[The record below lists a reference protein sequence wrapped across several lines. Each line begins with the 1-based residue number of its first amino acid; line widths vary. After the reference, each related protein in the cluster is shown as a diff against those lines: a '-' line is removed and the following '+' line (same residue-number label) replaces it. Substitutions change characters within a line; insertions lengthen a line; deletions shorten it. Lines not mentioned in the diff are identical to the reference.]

1 MIRLIHSLRDCFSA
15 EKKLRKTSRDRK
27 KFLTNRR
34 ECDILNELPLRGGE
48 HEIQKVLKNLK
59 KVLDKLK

>member
-1 MIRLIHSLRDCFSA
+1 VFSTN
-15 EKKLRKTSRDRK
+15 EKSRKTSRDRK
-27 KFLTNRR
+27 KFLTNGR

-48 HEIQKVLKNLK
+48 HKVQKGLKNLK